1 MSVREA
7 NKNLRRR
14 AILDAARALILE
26 DKSRDFSMPVLAE
39 RAGVSLATP
48 YNLFGTKADIL
59 LEIVRED
66 IFERQSDL
74 LDLPSEDLCAWIE
87 AVAETLSRVFYS
99 KRHFYRRM
107 IVTLTATESPETQMA
122 SAALGYAMFEGP
134 LTRLHANKL
143 LFDAASPAILAQHM
157 SHCVNGSLQRRLM
170 ERGGEDILRRDI
182 EMALLLLLAG
192 VCRLK
197 DRAALQERIAELSR
211 KMTL

>member
-26 DKSRDFSMPVLAE
+26 DKSRDFSMPALAE

-87 AVAETLSRVFYS
+87 AVAETLF
-99 KRHFYRRM
+99 RRG
-107 IVTLTATESPETQMA
+107 E
-122 SAALGYAMFEGP
+122 
-134 LTRLHANKL
+134 
-143 LFDAASPAILAQHM
+143 PA
-157 SHCVNGSLQRRLM
+157 
-170 ERGGEDILRRDI
+170 
-182 EMALLLLLAG
+182 
-192 VCRLK
+192 
-197 DRAALQERIAELSR
+197 
-211 KMTL
+211 